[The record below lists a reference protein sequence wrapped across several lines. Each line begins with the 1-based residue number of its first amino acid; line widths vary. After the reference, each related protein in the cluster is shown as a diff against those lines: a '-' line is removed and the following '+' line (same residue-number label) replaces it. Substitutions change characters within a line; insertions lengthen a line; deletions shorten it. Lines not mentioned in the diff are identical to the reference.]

1 MPENPARPDRKS
13 AEPKSME
20 PKSVE
25 PKSSGL
31 ATLDRAKLDLAK
43 LVPAN
48 SALPPVPALATS
60 RFDPQVCPML
70 AELRPSAQQTRRF
83 QKTHSLVAKSPRAPM
98 TFLDSSAAARQYRR
112 YSAPPERF
120 PLCAARWPARFR

>member
-1 MPENPARPDRKS
+1 
-13 AEPKSME
+13 ME

-112 YSAPPERF
+112 CSAPPERF
-120 PLCAARWPARFR
+120 PLCAAHWPARFR